1 MGCSGSKDATE
12 PPAANAG
19 GQKEASAKKLSDG
32 EVLSDSK
39 VEITLDADKSTRVKS
54 LFTTFDMDDS
64 GKLELA
70 AFTGAVVQVGP
81 HQTKVLD
88 RLTDM
93 DIDHD
98 GFVTK
103 EEWLTWFTATAGKL
117 NTEEFNLIMEEM
129 HATAEEM
136 VTLIRCTRLAAES
149 VAEIEAPAAAPPLT
163 GERLAKVQALFSAW
177 DVEGTGGIDRLKVGA
192 SAVSFGPHKSH
203 VLKQLEDMDTDGDN
217 VISLQEMTDFF
228 QAISV
233 ELDDPSFASVIE
245 EMLEL
250 ATEAATIAACLQLAV
265 APAAQGADEEPE
277 VKPTLSAAREELLG
291 KLFGLFTKNAD
302 GAIDVAA
309 LDQVTIKEG
318 PNETKLLSNLKDMDA
333 DKDGKLTFDEMKAF
347 FAAVGVALSDS
358 EFELIVGEMVDTCES
373 AQLATQLAALAVQ

>member
-103 EEWLTWFTATAGKL
+103 EVGCPPVPLNPYCSAAAPTCTPPATLHPPALLRSLQEWLTWFTATAGKL

-177 DVEGTGGIDRLKVGA
+177 DVEARFVPRHPPVWRQPALPVAFPRNNGAWRSLPPRPDRK
-192 SAVSFGPHKSH
+192 
-203 VLKQLEDMDTDGDN
+203 N
-217 VISLQEMTDFF
+217 V
-228 QAISV
+228 V
-233 ELDDPSFASVIE
+233 
-245 EMLEL
+245 
-250 ATEAATIAACLQLAV
+250 
-265 APAAQGADEEPE
+265 
-277 VKPTLSAAREELLG
+277 
-291 KLFGLFTKNAD
+291 
-302 GAIDVAA
+302 
-309 LDQVTIKEG
+309 
-318 PNETKLLSNLKDMDA
+318 
-333 DKDGKLTFDEMKAF
+333 
-347 FAAVGVALSDS
+347 
-358 EFELIVGEMVDTCES
+358 
-373 AQLATQLAALAVQ
+373 